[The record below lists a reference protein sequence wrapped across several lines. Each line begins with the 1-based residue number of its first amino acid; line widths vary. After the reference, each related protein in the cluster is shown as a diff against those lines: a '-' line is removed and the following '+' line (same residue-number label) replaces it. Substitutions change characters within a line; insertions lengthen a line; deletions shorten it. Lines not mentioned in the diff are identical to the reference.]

1 MRILIILSLLIGGC
15 STTSKV
21 TTADKT
27 REDLRDVF
35 ILTIFAQDYLRN
47 TDSLDFNLEKLIEY
61 DSLSRIS
68 KNFEKVELIYRGGH
82 IAIQYKYSKM
92 RNFKIEFTEKEKQMK
107 EYLLLLADVKSAMI
121 YRHLKR

>member
-1 MRILIILSLLIGGC
+1 MKQINMRILTILAIFFVGC

-35 ILTIFAQDYLRN
+35 ILTILARDYLRN
-47 TDSLDFNLEKLIEY
+47 TDKQDFDLEKLIEY

-68 KNFEKVELIYRGGH
+68 KI
-82 IAIQYKYSKM
+82 
-92 RNFKIEFTEKEKQMK
+92 
-107 EYLLLLADVKSAMI
+107 
-121 YRHLKR
+121 LKKLN